1 MRPVLALVLAAAAL
15 AVVRANPA
23 AASVPTQQGPVT
35 GTIVAGMRAFLGIP
49 YAKPP
54 VGALRWKPPLPPI
67 RRPGPLTAIK
77 FANHCPQAPGP
88 FGKVS
93 VTEDCLYLNI
103 FTPLHAGPRSNL
115 PVMVWIHGGA
125 LTVGESDD
133 YIPDRLVPHDV
144 IVVTINYRLGYLGF
158 LAVPALDAEPH
169 KIVNYGFLD
178 QQAALQWVRQNI
190 ANFGGDPYRTT
201 IFGESAGGLSV
212 FSQLASPGASGL
224 FERAIAESGGYQL
237 TLPTLA
243 ADETL
248 GTTLATSLGCTGPAT
263 AACLRAL
270 PVASIIAKEGS
281 LTTPAIDG
289 TILPRSPGDA
299 FETGKFNRVPVID
312 GSNHDEYRLFTA
324 IDFDLTAAGPL
335 KAADYPGVIKGTFGA
350 TLGAAVLNVYP
361 LADYTSPDLAF
372 AAALTDVTFSCTAL
386 TVDRALSRHVP
397 VHAYE
402 FVDPNAP
409 ELFLPPVSFPYQAAH
424 ASELQFLFDGISP
437 VPHPLSATERAL
449 AARMTAYW
457 TRFAATGQ
465 PNDFNTRF
473 WPGFSPAEDD
483 VFTLV
488 PEPPIVDP
496 ISTFDKFHHCD
507 FWAPVVTPQVLQAAR
522 AAAEA
527 RLR

>member
-1 MRPVLALVLAAAAL
+1 VRSALALVFAVAAFAML
-15 AVVRANPA
+15 GSNPA
-23 AASVPTQQGPVT
+23 GASVPTQQGPVT
-35 GTIVAGMRAFLGIP
+35 GTTLDGMRAFLGIP

-54 VGALRWKPPLPPI
+54 VAALRWQPPLPPI
-67 RRPGPLTAIK
+67 RRPGPLSAIK

-88 FGKVS
+88 FGKAS
-93 VTEDCLYLNI
+93 STEDCLYLNI
-103 FTPLHAGPRSNL
+103 FTPPRATPRSNL

-133 YIPDRLVPHDV
+133 YIPDRLVAHDV

-178 QQAALQWVRQNI
+178 QQAALKWVRQNI

-212 FSQLASPGASGL
+212 FSQLASPGATGL
-224 FERAIAESGGYQL
+224 FDRAIAESGGYQL

-243 ADETL
+243 ADEAL
-248 GTTLATSLGCTGPAT
+248 GTTLATSLGCSGPAT

-281 LTTPAIDG
+281 LTTPAVDG
-289 TILPRSPGDA
+289 TILPRSPGEA

-324 IDFDLTAAGPL
+324 IDFDLTAGPL
-335 KAADYPGVIKGTFGA
+335 TAAEYPAVISA
-350 TLGAAVLNVYP
+350 TVGAALAPAVLKVYP
-361 LADYTSPDLAF
+361 VTAYTSPDLAF
-372 AAALTDVTFSCTAL
+372 AAAITDATFSCTAL
-386 TVDRALSRHVP
+386 AADRALSRFVP

-424 ASELQFLFDGISP
+424 ASELQFLFDGLSP
-437 VPHPLSATERAL
+437 SPHPLSATERGL

-465 PNDFNTRF
+465 PNDFSTRF
-473 WPGFSPAEDD
+473 WPGFSPVEDD

-488 PEPPIVDP
+488 PEPPILDP
-496 ISTFDKFHHCD
+496 GPSFEKFHHCD
-507 FWAPVVTPQVLQAAR
+507 FWGPVVTPEVFQAAHAAAR
-522 AAAEA
+522 A
-527 RLR
+527 RSR